1 MQDQAAVLGLILVT
15 MTTLVGCG
23 SAHKR
28 DGGVE
33 GNGMPAGA
41 TPGMAAAT
49 APRLFDPATIKK
61 STNIPYAQNATSDS
75 TPTSTV
81 HQIRPAGS
89 STRVDCGTGRFYR
102 R

>member
-49 APRLFDPATIKK
+49 APPALRPGHNQEEHEYSLCPECDERAARRRLQSPDPPSGKLY
-61 STNIPYAQNATSDS
+61 P
-75 TPTSTV
+75 
-81 HQIRPAGS
+81 R
-89 STRVDCGTGRFYR
+89 
-102 R
+102 